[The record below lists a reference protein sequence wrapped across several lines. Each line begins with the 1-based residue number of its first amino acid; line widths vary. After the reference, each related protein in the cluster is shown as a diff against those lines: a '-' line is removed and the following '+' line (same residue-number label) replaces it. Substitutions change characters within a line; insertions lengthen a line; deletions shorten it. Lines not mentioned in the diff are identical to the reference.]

1 MTKQEIEARK
11 AELIKKINE
20 AKTEEELTE
29 LRKQAEEL
37 NKEVPLEE
45 NKTITREEERALI
58 SDIENLEQRKVE
70 ITNIISSKE
79 ERKVEKELNKDNVL
93 KSEEYR
99 SAWAKTLMCRND
111 FTEAEKRALDVALTT
126 TANTYVAP
134 SSGADGVN
142 NGGLFIPETVSMEIL
157 KEIELESPFL
167 RDIAKTY
174 IRGLITLPYK
184 KSGSGAEWA
193 EEGKENKLESD
204 EWGELTFAQ
213 MELSKTIRITWKL
226 ESMAIDQFVNY
237 IISEVSREMREE
249 LADKPFYGTG
259 VKEIA
264 GVSLD
269 GNNITAE
276 YESTTTSLEA
286 IKAGLALLPKRKRSG
301 AKIYIAEDMALDI
314 AFLKDDNGMYINNPV
329 NGVGLESIAKYRV
342 EVDPFLKDGEF
353 VIGNPIWYKM
363 NFNEGISVTKD
374 IIGRSRVNDYTGY
387 CVVGGAPV
395 PNSFVYGKKKIRID
409 PEITNLII
417 TPVNNLETPVTAD
430 TKVADLSVT
439 GGTAPYTYSLKAS
452 TGDNAE
458 FKISGTEVQANA
470 EIATAGTKN
479 ITVIVTD
486 SKQKTKEATA
496 QIEIA
501 EAGV

>member
-1 MTKQEIEARK
+1 MTLQEIETKK
-11 AELIKKINE
+11 AELRNKINE
-20 AKTEEELTE
+20 AKTEEELEE

-37 NKEVPLEE
+37 NKEVPTEE
-45 NKTITREEERALI
+45 KKEITHEGERALI
-58 SDIENLEQRKVE
+58 ADTENLEQRKIE
-70 ITNIISSKE
+70 IVGTLAKRE
-79 ERKVEKELNKDNVL
+79 ERKVEKKFTRNNVL

-99 SAWAKTLMCRND
+99 SAWAKSLMCRND
-111 FTEAEKRALDVALTT
+111 FTEDEKRALGVALTT
-126 TANTYVAP
+126 TATEYVAP
-134 SSGADGVN
+134 ASGTDGVN

-157 KEIELESPFL
+157 REIELESPFL

-174 IRGLITLPYK
+174 IKGLISFPYK
-184 KSGSGAEWA
+184 KQSSGAEWV
-193 EEGKENKLESD
+193 EEGKDNNLESD

-226 ESMAIDQFVNY
+226 EAMAVEQFISY
-237 IISEVSREMREE
+237 IISEVGREMREE

-269 GNNITAE
+269 GNHIDAE
-276 YESTTTSLEA
+276 YEGTTTSLEA
-286 IKAGLALLPKRKRSG
+286 IKAGLAVLPKRKKAG

-342 EVDPFLKDGEF
+342 EVDPFLKDGDF
-353 VIGNPIWYKM
+353 IIGNPIWYKL

-395 PNSFVYGKKKIRID
+395 PNSFVYGHK
-409 PEITNLII
+409 
-417 TPVNNLETPVTAD
+417 
-430 TKVADLSVT
+430 S
-439 GGTAPYTYSLKAS
+439 TAPS
-452 TGDNAE
+452 
-458 FKISGTEVQANA
+458 V
-470 EIATAGTKN
+470 
-479 ITVIVTD
+479 
-486 SKQKTKEATA
+486 
-496 QIEIA
+496 
-501 EAGV
+501 

>member
-1 MTKQEIEARK
+1 MTLQEIETKK
-11 AELIKKINE
+11 AELRNKINE
-20 AKTEEELTE
+20 AKTEEELEE

-37 NKEVPLEE
+37 NKEVPTEE
-45 NKTITREEERALI
+45 KKEITHEGERALI
-58 SDIENLEQRKVE
+58 ADSENLEQRKIE
-70 ITNIISSKE
+70 IVGTLAKRE
-79 ERKVEKELNKDNVL
+79 ERKVEKKFTRNNVL

-99 SAWAKTLMCRND
+99 SAWAKSLMCRND
-111 FTEAEKRALDVALTT
+111 FTEDEKRALGVALTT
-126 TANTYVAP
+126 TATEYVAP
-134 SSGADGVN
+134 ASGTDGVN

-157 KEIELESPFL
+157 REIELESPFL

-174 IRGLITLPYK
+174 IKGLISFPYK
-184 KSGSGAEWA
+184 KQSSGAEWV
-193 EEGKENKLESD
+193 EEGKDNNLESD

-226 ESMAIDQFVNY
+226 EAMAVEQFITY
-237 IISEVSREMREE
+237 IISEVGREMREE

-269 GNNITAE
+269 GNHIDAE
-276 YESTTTSLEA
+276 YEGTTTSLEA
-286 IKAGLALLPKRKRSG
+286 IKAGLAVLPKRKKAG

-342 EVDPFLKDGEF
+342 EVDPFLKDGDF
-353 VIGNPIWYKM
+353 VIGNPIWYKL

-395 PNSFVYGKKKIRID
+395 PNSFVYGHK
-409 PEITNLII
+409 
-417 TPVNNLETPVTAD
+417 
-430 TKVADLSVT
+430 S
-439 GGTAPYTYSLKAS
+439 TAPS
-452 TGDNAE
+452 
-458 FKISGTEVQANA
+458 V
-470 EIATAGTKN
+470 
-479 ITVIVTD
+479 
-486 SKQKTKEATA
+486 
-496 QIEIA
+496 
-501 EAGV
+501 